1 MTESLDIL
9 VFAPHPDDA
18 ELGCGG
24 SLIRAVDQGL
34 RVAVADLTIGEMGSR
49 GTPESRES
57 ERLQAAELMGLQTR
71 YSLGLP
77 DSQIGSE
84 LSQRIPLIELI
95 RQTRPRMVLIPYDQ
109 DRHPDHAAAS
119 QLVQNA
125 CFFAGV
131 RKVGEGQPHR
141 PERTYFYSLHSPFQ
155 PTFVMDVTS
164 TWTRKMAAVRVYQS
178 QFQYQNGD
186 VETALSSPNFM
197 RTLEARA
204 VWFGAMIGVAYGEAF
219 YSPGPVL
226 IESFPGLSGS
236 APDPGELPPYS
247 VY

>member
-1 MTESLDIL
+1 MAEYLDIL
-9 VFAPHPDDA
+9 TFAPHPDDA

-24 SLIRAVDQGL
+24 SLIRAVDQRL

-49 GTPESRES
+49 GTPENRES
-57 ERLQAAELMGLQTR
+57 ERQHAAELIGLQAR
-71 YSLGLP
+71 YALGLP
-77 DSQIGSE
+77 DSQIGASP
-84 LSQRIPLIELI
+84 SQRTPVIELI
-95 RQTRPRMVLIPYDQ
+95 RQTRPRIVLIPYGQ

-119 QLVQNA
+119 QLVTNA

-141 PERTYFYSLHSPFQ
+141 PEHIYYYSLHSPF
-155 PTFVMDVTS
+155 PPSFVIDVSS
-164 TWTRKMAAVRVYQS
+164 TCARKMAAVRAYKS
-178 QFQYQNGD
+178 QFQHNNGD

-204 VWFGAMIGVAYGEAF
+204 VWFGAMIGVGYGEAF
-219 YSPGPVL
+219 YSPGPVVL
-226 IESFPGLSGS
+226 DRFPGLSGAALS
-236 APDPGELPPYS
+236 PGEMPPYS